1 VLAPARWLILRSHRV
16 SHLFTAF
23 RLIAGQRPLKEYLTG
38 MTPHKL
44 HAGEIE
50 IDADLVRRLIAAQLP
65 HLRKLPIS
73 EIVSTGTVN
82 AIFRLGGDLSVR
94 LPRLRG
100 GADDLERELEW
111 LPKLVGRLPLAVP
124 EPMATGRPGDGF
136 PFPWAVY
143 RWIEGET
150 YSAGRVDDECQ
161 AATDLAGFITQ
172 LRRIDRSGAP
182 PTGRAPLR
190 ELDAVTLDAIQSLR
204 GVLDTNAASAAWDM
218 SLEAPPWDGNGM
230 WLHCDLLPSNLLVAA
245 GRLKAII
252 DFGSAGI
259 GDPAQD
265 VVPAWSVF
273 DVAGRLAFRNA
284 LGVDDATWARARAYA
299 LHQALLIIPYYRETN
314 PRFVDA
320 ATRTTQRV
328 IHDLHL

>member
-1 VLAPARWLILRSHRV
+1 
-16 SHLFTAF
+16 
-23 RLIAGQRPLKEYLTG
+23 
-38 MTPHKL
+38 MTPHKM
-44 HAGEIE
+44 HEGEVE

-65 HLRKLPIS
+65 HLSELPIS
-73 EIVSTGTVN
+73 EIASTGTVN

-94 LPRLRG
+94 LPRVSG
-100 GADDLERELEW
+100 GADDLERELAW
-111 LPKLVGRLPLAVP
+111 LPKLVGRLPIAIP
-124 EPMATGRPGDGF
+124 EPMVTGRPGYGF

-150 YSAGRVDDECQ
+150 YSAGCVDDERQ

-172 LRRIDRSGAP
+172 LRRIDRSSAP
-182 PTGRAPLR
+182 PTGRRPLR
-190 ELDAVTLDAIQSLR
+190 ELDAVTRDAIQSLR
-204 GVLDTNAASAAWDM
+204 GALDTSATTAAWDV
-218 SLEAPPWDGNGM
+218 SVQAPPWDGNGV

-314 PRFVDA
+314 PAFVDA
-320 ATRTTQRV
+320 ATRTAQRV